1 MVSEQ
6 AFHAR
11 LAVKNCSTGHQKIE
25 RAARAV
31 DVRLFICIASVR
43 GLFWRHEIN
52 LVHYDAALRQI
63 GLST

>member
-11 LAVKNCSTGHQKIE
+11 LAVKNCSTGYQKIE
-25 RAARAV
+25 RAAKAV

-43 GLFWRHEIN
+43 GLFWRHGIKFTHSN
-52 LVHYDAALRQI
+52 AALRQI